1 MYELEKVLEFLKE
14 NLDDFRYGHSIRVM
28 ETAVELARIHGVDEN
43 KAEMAGILH
52 DSGKWKSRE
61 KTLQKVQDWGII
73 LSEEERAEYNLVH
86 GALSTYIAK
95 NIFGIEDADVLN
107 AIKNHITGRPA
118 MSDLEKIVYIADM
131 IEPARNYEFIDD
143 FRAMAKVDLDRTM
156 YEILNENLA
165 HLIRNDR
172 YIAGTSLEARNYYLK
187 ITKQGEI
194 K

>member
-95 NIFGIEDADVLN
+95 NIFGIEDEDVLN

>member
-1 MYELEKVLEFLKE
+1 MFELEKVLEFLRE

-28 ETAVELARIHGVDEN
+28 ETAVELARIHGVDEE
-43 KAEMAGILH
+43 KAQMAGILH

-131 IEPARNYEFIDD
+131 IEPARNYEFTDD

>member
-1 MYELEKVLEFLKE
+1 MYELEKVLEFLRE

-28 ETAVELARIHGVDEN
+28 ETALELARIHGVDEE
-43 KAEMAGILH
+43 KAQMAGILH

-95 NIFGIEDADVLN
+95 NIFGIEDENVLN

-172 YIAGTSLEARNYYLK
+172 YIAGSSLEARNYYLR

>member
-1 MYELEKVLEFLKE
+1 MFELEKVLEFLRE

-28 ETAVELARIHGVDEN
+28 ETAVELARIHGVDEE
-43 KAEMAGILH
+43 KAQMAGILH

-95 NIFGIEDADVLN
+95 NIFDIEDEDVLN

>member
-1 MYELEKVLEFLKE
+1 MFELEKVLEFLRE

-28 ETAVELARIHGVDEN
+28 ETAVELARIHGVDEE
-43 KAEMAGILH
+43 KAQMAGILH

-95 NIFGIEDADVLN
+95 NIFGIEDEDVLN

-131 IEPARNYEFIDD
+131 IEPARNYEFVDD

-172 YIAGTSLEARNYYLK
+172 YIAGSSLEARNYYLK

>member
-1 MYELEKVLEFLKE
+1 MYELDKVLEFLKD

-28 ETAVELARIHGVDEN
+28 ETAVELARIHGVDEE
-43 KAEMAGILH
+43 KAQMAGILH

-131 IEPARNYEFIDD
+131 IEPARNYEFVDD

-172 YIAGTSLEARNYYLK
+172 YIAGSSLEARNYYLK

>member
-1 MYELEKVLEFLKE
+1 MYELDKVLEFLKD

-28 ETAVELARIHGVDEN
+28 ETAVELARIHGVDEE
-43 KAEMAGILH
+43 KAQMAGILH

-143 FRAMAKVDLDRTM
+143 FRAMAKVDLDRAM

>member
-1 MYELEKVLEFLKE
+1 MYELDKVLEFLKD

-28 ETAVELARIHGVDEN
+28 ETAIELARIHGVDEE
-43 KAEMAGILH
+43 KAQMAGILH

-95 NIFGIEDADVLN
+95 NIFDIEDADVLN

-156 YEILNENLA
+156 YEILNENLD

>member
-1 MYELEKVLEFLKE
+1 MFELEKVLEFLRE

-28 ETAVELARIHGVDEN
+28 ETAVELARIHGVDEE
-43 KAEMAGILH
+43 KAQMAGILH

-172 YIAGTSLEARNYYLK
+172 YIAGSSLEARNYYLK

>member
-28 ETAVELARIHGVDEN
+28 ETAVELARIHGVDEE
-43 KAEMAGILH
+43 KAQMAGILH

-95 NIFGIEDADVLN
+95 NIFAIEDADVLN

>member
-1 MYELEKVLEFLKE
+1 MYELEKVLEFLRE

-28 ETAVELARIHGVDEN
+28 ETAVELARIHGVDEE
-43 KAEMAGILH
+43 KAQMAGILH

>member
-28 ETAVELARIHGVDEN
+28 ETAVELARIHGVDEE
-43 KAEMAGILH
+43 KAQMAGILH

-131 IEPARNYEFIDD
+131 IEPARNYEFVDD
-143 FRAMAKVDLDRTM
+143 FRAMAKVDLDRAM

>member
-1 MYELEKVLEFLKE
+1 MYELDKVLEFLKD

-28 ETAVELARIHGVDEN
+28 ETAVELARIHGVDEE
-43 KAEMAGILH
+43 KAQMAGILH

-131 IEPARNYEFIDD
+131 IEPARNYEFVDD
-143 FRAMAKVDLDRTM
+143 FRAMAKVDLDRAM

-172 YIAGTSLEARNYYLK
+172 YIAGSSLEARNYYLK

>member
-1 MYELEKVLEFLKE
+1 MFELEKVLEFLRE

-28 ETAVELARIHGVDEN
+28 ETAVELARIHGVDEE
-43 KAEMAGILH
+43 KAQMAGILH

>member
-28 ETAVELARIHGVDEN
+28 ETAVELARIHGVDEE
-43 KAEMAGILH
+43 KAQMAGILH

-95 NIFGIEDADVLN
+95 NIFDIEDEDVLN

>member
-28 ETAVELARIHGVDEN
+28 EMAVELARIHGVDEE
-43 KAEMAGILH
+43 KAQMAGILH

>member
-1 MYELEKVLEFLKE
+1 MFELEKVLEFLRE

-28 ETAVELARIHGVDEN
+28 ETAVELARIHGVDEE
-43 KAEMAGILH
+43 KAQMAGILH

-95 NIFGIEDADVLN
+95 NIFGIEDEDVLN

-143 FRAMAKVDLDRTM
+143 FRAMAKVDLDRAM

-172 YIAGTSLEARNYYLK
+172 YIAGSSLEARNYYLK

>member
-1 MYELEKVLEFLKE
+1 MYELEKVLEFLRE

-28 ETAVELARIHGVDEN
+28 ETALDLARIHGVDEE
-43 KAEMAGILH
+43 KAQMAGILH

-73 LSEEERAEYNLVH
+73 LSEEECAEYNLIH

-172 YIAGTSLEARNYYLK
+172 YIAGTSLEARNYYLR

>member
-1 MYELEKVLEFLKE
+1 MYELEKVLEFLRE

-28 ETAVELARIHGVDEN
+28 ETAVELARIHGVDEE
-43 KAEMAGILH
+43 KAQMAGILH

-95 NIFGIEDADVLN
+95 NIFDIEDEDVLN

>member
-1 MYELEKVLEFLKE
+1 MYELDKVLEFLKD

-28 ETAVELARIHGVDEN
+28 ETAVELAKIHGVDEK

-95 NIFGIEDADVLN
+95 NIFGIEDEDVLN

-131 IEPARNYEFIDD
+131 IEPARNYEFVDD

-172 YIAGTSLEARNYYLK
+172 YIAGSSLEARNYYLK

>member
-1 MYELEKVLEFLKE
+1 MYELEKVLEFLRE

-28 ETAVELARIHGVDEN
+28 ETAVELARIHGVDEE
-43 KAEMAGILH
+43 KAQMAGILH

-95 NIFGIEDADVLN
+95 NIFAIEDADVLN

>member
-1 MYELEKVLEFLKE
+1 MFELEKVLEFLRE

-28 ETAVELARIHGVDEN
+28 ETAVELARIHGVDEE
-43 KAEMAGILH
+43 KAQMAGILH

-143 FRAMAKVDLDRTM
+143 FRAMAKVDLDRAM

-172 YIAGTSLEARNYYLK
+172 YIAGSSLEARNYYLK

>member
-1 MYELEKVLEFLKE
+1 MYELDKVLEFLKD

-28 ETAVELARIHGVDEN
+28 ETALELARIHGVDEE
-43 KAEMAGILH
+43 KAQMAGILH

-95 NIFGIEDADVLN
+95 NIFAIEDEDVLN

-143 FRAMAKVDLDRTM
+143 FRAMAKVDLDRAM

-172 YIAGTSLEARNYYLK
+172 YIAGSSLEARNYYLK

>member
-1 MYELEKVLEFLKE
+1 MFELEKVLEFLRE

-28 ETAVELARIHGVDEN
+28 ETAVELARIHGVDEE
-43 KAEMAGILH
+43 KAQMAGILH

-107 AIKNHITGRPA
+107 AIKNHITGRSA

-143 FRAMAKVDLDRTM
+143 FRAMAKVDLDRAM

-172 YIAGTSLEARNYYLK
+172 YIAGSSLEARNYYLK

>member
-28 ETAVELARIHGVDEN
+28 ETAVELARIHGVDEE
-43 KAEMAGILH
+43 KAQMAGILH

-73 LSEEERAEYNLVH
+73 LSEEEREEYNLVH

-143 FRAMAKVDLDRTM
+143 FRAMAKVDLDWTM

-165 HLIRNDR
+165 HLTRNDR

>member
-1 MYELEKVLEFLKE
+1 MYELDKVLEFLKD

-28 ETAVELARIHGVDEN
+28 ETAVELARIHGVDEE
-43 KAEMAGILH
+43 KAQMAGILH

-131 IEPARNYEFIDD
+131 IEPARNYEFVDD
-143 FRAMAKVDLDRTM
+143 FRAMAKVDLDRAM

>member
-1 MYELEKVLEFLKE
+1 MYELEKVLEFLRE

-28 ETAVELARIHGVDEN
+28 ETALELARIHGVDEE
-43 KAEMAGILH
+43 KAQMAGILH

-95 NIFGIEDADVLN
+95 NIFGIEDEDVLN

-172 YIAGTSLEARNYYLK
+172 YIAGTSLEARNYYLR

>member
-1 MYELEKVLEFLKE
+1 MYELEKVLEFLRE

-28 ETAVELARIHGVDEN
+28 ETAVELARIHGVDEE
-43 KAEMAGILH
+43 KAQMAGILH

-95 NIFGIEDADVLN
+95 NIFAIEDADVLN

-172 YIAGTSLEARNYYLK
+172 YIAGASLEARNYYLK

>member
-1 MYELEKVLEFLKE
+1 MFELEKVLEFLRE

-28 ETAVELARIHGVDEN
+28 ETAVELARIHGVDEE
-43 KAEMAGILH
+43 KAQMAGILH

-95 NIFGIEDADVLN
+95 NIFAIEDEDVLN

-131 IEPARNYEFIDD
+131 IEPARNYEFVDD

>member
-1 MYELEKVLEFLKE
+1 MYELEKVLEFLRE

-28 ETAVELARIHGVDEN
+28 ETAIELARIHGVDEE
-43 KAEMAGILH
+43 KAQMAGILH

-95 NIFGIEDADVLN
+95 NVFGIEDEDVLN

-143 FRAMAKVDLDRTM
+143 FRTMAKIDLDRTM